1 MYLRSVYKMAVNKQ
15 YQAYQNNAVN
25 TASGGQLT
33 LMLYNGCIKF
43 INQAMKDMNEKNHEG
58 KNKHIQKAQ
67 DIIQELMLTLDQ
79 DVEIS
84 KQLLPL
90 YEFIHYQLQQGNI
103 KNEVHYLEEALEFI
117 TEFRNTW
124 KEVMKQEASQYV
136 QGAKI

>member
-1 MYLRSVYKMAVNKQ
+1 MMAKRL
-15 YQAYQNNAVN
+15 QAYKNNAVT
-25 TASGGQLT
+25 TASGPQLT
-33 LMLYNGCIKF
+33 LMLYNGSIKF
-43 INQAMKDMNEKNHEG
+43 INQAVKALKDKNFEEKN
-58 KNKHIQKAQ
+58 NNIQKAQ